1 MITKKIINKKIIS
14 SHRLKAIAKKT
25 HRYSRGP
32 FWFLV
37 GFIIAGLTI
46 SSICIILFQNAY
58 KYTVIPG
65 VYVDKLN
72 VSGKTKEQIET
83 IYSNKNAQ
91 IEKTTFTFTFK
102 DLVATTSAK
111 QLGIGYDSKLI
122 AEQAE
127 SLGKSSNLFTNLF
140 ISLNAYINGITLH
153 SSYTFDADKFA
164 ELIKPLQEK
173 AYKAPVDAQ
182 FSVENN
188 RVTTFKQSEDG
199 TQLDIAKAQQFMENS
214 IALTVKS
221 ESQKKFAFEI
231 PAIRL
236 KPNVTTEEANSF
248 GIVEEI
254 GSGTSLFY
262 HSIPNRIHNVELA
275 ASRVSGILVK
285 PGEEF
290 SFDKYLGD
298 VSKATGYATAYV
310 ITNGKTVL
318 GDGGGVCQVSTTLF
332 RALLNAGLPITER
345 HAHAYRVGYYE
356 EDSPPGLDAT
366 VFYPSVDLK
375 FVNDTGNYILIQ
387 SKVDPDE
394 LRLTYTL
401 YGKRDGRTVSISKPV
416 ISGYSPAPAPLY
428 QDDPTLPKGTTNQID
443 FAAAGSTAIFYRTVK
458 DKAGKVIIDEKYISR
473 YAPWRAVFMVGT
485 KEG

>member
-1 MITKKIINKKIIS
+1 MISKKIIKKKIIS
-14 SHRLKAIAKKT
+14 THHLKVLAKKT
-25 HRYSRGP
+25 HHYSRGP

-46 SSICIILFQNAY
+46 SSICIIVFQNMY

-72 VSGKTKEQIET
+72 VSGKTKEQIQN
-83 IYSNKNAQ
+83 IYNNKNAS
-91 IEKTTFTFTFK
+91 IEKTTFTFTFGE
-102 DLVATTSAK
+102 LIATSSAK

-127 SLGKSSNLFTNLF
+127 SLGKSSNLFTNIF
-140 ISLNAYINGITLH
+140 IALNSYINGITLH
-153 SSYTFDADKFA
+153 SSYTFDSDKFA

-173 AYKAPVDAQ
+173 AYKAPVNAQ
-182 FSVENN
+182 FKIENN

-199 TQLDIAKAQQFMENS
+199 TQLDIAKAQEYMNNS
-214 IALTVKS
+214 VSQTVKS
-221 ESQKKFAFEI
+221 ENQHNFVFEI

-236 KPNVTTEEANSF
+236 KPDVTTEEANSF

-254 GSGTSLFY
+254 GTGTSLFY
-262 HSIPNRIHNVELA
+262 HSIPNRVHNVNLA
-275 ASRVSGILVK
+275 ASRVNGILVK

-298 VSKATGYATAYV
+298 VSKATGYASAYV

-332 RALLNAGLPITER
+332 RAILNAGLPITER

-387 SKVDPDE
+387 SAIDLDE

-401 YGKRDGRTVSISKPV
+401 YGKKDGRSVTLTKPSL
-416 ISGYSPAPAPLY
+416 SGYAAAPPPLY
-428 QDDPTLPKGTTNQID
+428 QDDPTLPKGTTNQVD
-443 FAAAGSTAIFYRTVK
+443 FAAAGSTAIFHRTVK
-458 DKAGKVIIDEKYISR
+458 DKNGKVIVDENYTSR

>member
-1 MITKKIINKKIIS
+1 MITKKIINKKLLS
-14 SHRLKAIAKKT
+14 THKLKVIAKKT
-25 HRYSRGP
+25 HHYSRGP

-46 SSICIILFQNAY
+46 SSICIIIFQNAY

-72 VSGKTKEQIET
+72 LSGKTKEQIEN
-83 IYSNKNAQ
+83 IYNNKNAQ
-91 IEKTTFTFTFK
+91 IEKTTFTFTFG
-102 DLVATTSAK
+102 DLIATASAK

-127 SLGKSSNLFTNLF
+127 SIGKSSNLFTNLF
-140 ISLNAYINGITLH
+140 NALSAYINGITLH
-153 SSYTFDADKFA
+153 SSYTFNEDKFA

-173 AYKAPVDAQ
+173 AYKAPVNAQ
-182 FSVENN
+182 FAIENN

-214 IALTVKS
+214 VALAVKS
-221 ESQKKFAFEI
+221 ENQKNFVFEV
-231 PAIRL
+231 PAILL
-236 KPNVTTEEANSF
+236 KPDVTTEEANSF

-254 GSGTSLFY
+254 GTGTSLFY
-262 HSIPNRIHNVELA
+262 HSIPNRVHNVQLA
-275 ASRVSGILVK
+275 SSRVNGILVK

-310 ITNGKTVL
+310 IANGKTVL

-387 SKVDPDE
+387 SKIDLDE

-401 YGKRDGRTVSISKPV
+401 YGKKDGRTVSVTKPV
-416 ISGYSPAPAPLY
+416 VTGYTPPPAPLY
-428 QDDPTLPKGTTNQID
+428 QDDPNLPKGTTNQID
-443 FAAAGSTAIFYRTVK
+443 FAAAGSTATFYRTVK
-458 DKAGKVIIDEKYISR
+458 DKTGKVMIDEKYVSR

>member
-1 MITKKIINKKIIS
+1 MINKKIIDKKLLS
-14 SHRLKAIAKKT
+14 SHRLKVIVKKT
-25 HRYSRGP
+25 HHYSRGP

-46 SSICIILFQNAY
+46 SSICIIIFQNSY
-58 KYTVIPG
+58 KHTVIPG
-65 VYVDKLN
+65 IYVDKLN
-72 VSGKTKEQIET
+72 VSNKTKGQIEA
-83 IYSNKNAQ
+83 IYNNKNAA
-91 IEKTTFTFTFK
+91 IEKTTFTFKFG

-111 QLGIGYDSKLI
+111 ELNIGYDSKLI

-127 SLGKSSNLFTNLF
+127 SLGKSPNLFTNLF
-140 ISLNAYINGITLH
+140 IALNAYMNGVTLH
-153 SSYTFDADKFA
+153 SSYTFNSDKFA
-164 ELIKPLQEK
+164 EIIKPLQEK
-173 AYKAPVDAQ
+173 AYKEPVDAQ
-182 FSVENN
+182 FTFENN
-188 RVTTFKQSEDG
+188 RVTTFKQSVDG
-199 TQLDIAKAQQFMENS
+199 TQLDIAKAQKFMDES
-214 IALTVKS
+214 VAVAVQS
-221 ESQKKFAFEI
+221 GSQKNFVYDV
-231 PAIRL
+231 PAIVL
-236 KPNVTTEEANSF
+236 KPDITTEEANSF

-254 GSGTSLFY
+254 GSGTSLYY

-275 ASRVSGILVK
+275 SSRVNGILVK

-298 VSKATGYATAYV
+298 VSKTTGYATAYV
-310 ITNGKTVL
+310 ISNGKTVL

-375 FVNDTGNYILIQ
+375 FVNNTGNYILIV
-387 SKVDPDE
+387 STIDTNE

-401 YGKRDGRTVSISKPV
+401 YGKKDGRTVSISKPIV
-416 ISGYSPAPAPLY
+416 TGYSPAPAPLY

-443 FAAAGSTAIFYRTVK
+443 FAAAGSTATFHRTVK
-458 DKAGKVIIDEKYISR
+458 DKDGKVTIDENYISR
-473 YAPWRAVFMVGT
+473 YAPWRAVFLVGT

>member
-1 MITKKIINKKIIS
+1 MIKKIIDKKVITG
-14 SHRLKAIAKKT
+14 HRIKAIAKRT
-25 HRYSRGP
+25 HHYARGP

-37 GFIIAGLTI
+37 GFIIAGITI
-46 SSICIILFQNAY
+46 SSICIIVFQNMY
-58 KYTVIPG
+58 KNTVIPG

-72 VSGKTKEQIET
+72 VSGKTKSQIES
-83 IYSNKNAQ
+83 IYKDKNNL
-91 IEKTTFTFTFK
+91 IENTTFTFK
-102 DLVATTSAK
+102 YGDLVATTSAK

-140 ISLNAYINGITLH
+140 IASNAYLNGITLH
-153 SSYTFDADKFA
+153 SSYTFDSDKFA
-164 ELIKPLQEK
+164 EIIKPLQEK
-173 AYKAPVDAQ
+173 AYKAPVNAQ
-182 FSVENN
+182 FSIENN

-199 TQLDIAKAQQFMENS
+199 VQLDVAKAQKFMENS
-214 IALTVKS
+214 ITLAVKS
-221 ESQKKFAFEI
+221 ESQKSFSFDI

-236 KPNVTTEEANSF
+236 KPDITTEEANSF

-254 GSGTSLFY
+254 GVGTSLFF
-262 HSIPNRIHNVELA
+262 HSIPNRVHNVGLA
-275 ASRVSGILVK
+275 SSRVTGILVK

-298 VSKATGYATAYV
+298 VSRATGYATAYV
-310 ITNGKTVL
+310 IANGKTVL

-332 RALLNAGLPITER
+332 RAILNAGLPITER

-375 FVNDTGNYILIQ
+375 FVNDTGNHILIQ
-387 SKVDPDE
+387 SIFNADE
-394 LRLTYTL
+394 MRLTYIL
-401 YGKRDGRTVSISKPV
+401 YGKKDGRTVTLSKPL
-416 ISGYSPAPAPLY
+416 ITGYSPAPAPLY
-428 QDDPTLPKGTTNQID
+428 QDDPTLPRGVTNQVD
-443 FAAAGSTAIFYRTVK
+443 FAAAGSTATFHRTVK
-458 DKAGKVIIDEKYISR
+458 DSTGKIIIDENYVSR

-485 KEG
+485 KDG